1 MEQLVSFG
9 EVLESIEKLSLD
21 EQETLMDIV
30 QRRIAERS
38 RKVLRAEIQE
48 VRQEFTEG
56 RCQPATADELMK
68 EILS

>member
-1 MEQLVSFG
+1 MEQFVSFG

-38 RKVLRAEIQE
+38 RKVLKAEIQE
-48 VRQEFTEG
+48 AHQEFAEG
-56 RCQPATADELMK
+56 QCQPATADELMK

>member
-9 EVLESIEKLSLD
+9 EVLESIEQLSLD

-38 RKVLRAEIQE
+38 RKVLRAEIE
-48 VRQEFTEG
+48 EARQEFTAG
-56 RCQPATADELMK
+56 QCQPATADVLMK